1 MSYFVENN
9 GSKVSLYFSSTKYF
23 KMCWHIKNFFSSMK
37 LFLVLSAIQNN
48 IFWEWKKMNK
58 GVILSEVSGRVYQPI
73 KTQPFIAYAYPNS
86 LVCPR
91 CVITWMKSKT
101 ILPQCNMKLETVC
114 VATKCISDL
123 DTILVKTVRWFFAT
137 FELSDKKYFFGQSV
151 LL

>member
-86 LVCPR
+86 LVCPGCNYLDEVKDNTATVQYEAWNCLCSYQVYFGFR
-91 CVITWMKSKT
+91 HYLSENSEM
-101 ILPQCNMKLETVC
+101 ILCHFWTE
-114 VATKCISDL
+114 
-123 DTILVKTVRWFFAT
+123 R
-137 FELSDKKYFFGQSV
+137 
-151 LL
+151 